1 MDAGTWTH
9 TLPGCR
15 RRLRPSPQRQAASSS
30 QGMQQ
35 MPTAAHLRRH
45 SPLPGGPLSLR
56 CLQARLVCV
65 SLVCTLCL
73 VGRCTSKA
81 LAAGRQC
88 RCPACFGAGG
98 AVLGSGHVNAV
109 LHHVICCAWLERA
122 WQEPWLA
129 VHGGAPL
136 PSAEQQGCGKDCHQH
151 LANSGTVLSDACAWY
166 DALGK

>member
-15 RRLRPSPQRQAASSS
+15 RRLRPSPQRQAPSSS

-35 MPTAAHLRRH
+35 MPTAARLRRH
-45 SPLPGGPLSLR
+45 SPLPGGPLSLL

-65 SLVCTLCL
+65 SLVRTMCL

-81 LAAGRQC
+81 LAAGRQG

-98 AVLGSGHVNAV
+98 AVMGSGLVNAV
-109 LHHVICCAWLERA
+109 LQHVICCAWLERA
-122 WQEPWLA
+122 CSEPWL
-129 VHGGAPL
+129 VHGCALL
-136 PSAEQQGCGKDCHQH
+136 PSAEQQGCGKDCHQR

-166 DALGK
+166 YALGK